1 MKWLLVGPIR
11 LALFVGVVFGVVY
24 SLNIASG
31 WLDLN
36 LISATAS
43 EAWGGNVE
51 ALSNKAFAYSLAALI
66 GALGLGIAV
75 AYGLL
80 NVALVMF
87 AVGRSRRVLTKAMKS
102 AKSSGE
108 KQRAYSEAHE
118 SVRQRLTESFF
129 VGHAF
134 KEFCE
139 TLVIPSE
146 NGAVISNTIRPQA
159 FIHPGLARERL
170 PGLKIMPSIPG
181 YFVGI
186 GLLLTFIGLVLALS
200 KAGEATR
207 AGDAAVMTQALNGLL
222 EVASFKF
229 ATSIAG
235 LGTSIVLAIVFR
247 VYQVFL
253 EGSFGRFC
261 ETLENGLAYQ
271 APQSISAE
279 MNRTLKEQLRELKDI
294 TQGEFFARMGREMEP
309 IVARAVSGAMTPVGD
324 RIYEAV
330 GNISNQS
337 SAGMEAMVS
346 KFSENM
352 QSGAGAELR
361 ALAETLAQ
369 MEKTLSALQ
378 NELRGSGED
387 VSRRLAEAA
396 EGLKALVE
404 SAGANMEDSSVKSRD
419 AFAEIARTL
428 KESLAGAGEGLN
440 AKIVGAAD
448 ASARQIDATMA
459 TVLGRLDAQVGQ
471 LGAGLAAVQEAM
483 KAEAARSEEEARLRR
498 ERVEADM
505 SAERERAAARN
516 EEWTAVQRGAQ
527 EGLAAGVDQTA
538 QKLGA
543 SIGEI
548 TSRMDARFTELGSGL
563 AAMQEAMKAEAG
575 RAEEDARQRRLQADA
590 DQSAERERSTTR
602 TQEWEA
608 AQRRAQEGLAA
619 SVGDVAEKL
628 GSAIEQ
634 AIGRVEARFGELGLR
649 LSEVERALSGQTL
662 ALQGT
667 AGEAR
672 KTADALS
679 DTAQQIRVATPPLIQ
694 VGERFSAASE
704 GVNASL
710 RGTLHVIETAKGD
723 IGALAASLS
732 DANHRSSQFWEGFQ
746 TKFDDV
752 DTALGR
758 AVTTLS
764 SATINQSDSL
774 REQVQAVD
782 SALADAIGKLQPL
795 LGGLEDAVGDLADS
809 VGHMKRSPAET
820 NGSGHGRPDA

>member
-11 LALFVGVVFGVVY
+11 LTLFVSVVLGVVY
-24 SLNIASG
+24 LLNTMSS
-31 WLDLN
+31 WLDLE
-36 LISATAS
+36 LVSATAS
-43 EAWGGNVE
+43 QAWGGNVE
-51 ALSNKAFAYSLAALI
+51 VLSNRAFAYSLAALI
-66 GALGLGIAV
+66 GAFGLGIAV

-80 NVALVMF
+80 NVALVVF
-87 AVGRSRRVLTKAMKS
+87 AVGRSRNVLTKAMRS
-102 AKSSGE
+102 ATSSGE

-118 SVRQRLTESFF
+118 SVRQRLTKSFF

-139 TLVIPSE
+139 TLVVPSE

-159 FIHPGLARERL
+159 FINPGLARERL

-207 AGDAAVMTQALNGLL
+207 AGDAAVMTKALNGLL

-247 VYQVFL
+247 IYQVLL
-253 EGSFGRFC
+253 EGSFGKFC

-294 TQGEFFARMGREMEP
+294 TQGEFFSRMGREMEP
-309 IVARAVSGAMTPVGD
+309 IVARAVSGAMMPVGD

-330 GNISNQS
+330 GSISNQS

-352 QSGAGAELR
+352 QMGAGAELR

-396 EGLKALVE
+396 EGLKVLVE
-404 SAGANMEDSSVKSRD
+404 GAGENMADSSAKSRD
-419 AFAEIARTL
+419 AFAEIANAL
-428 KESLAGAGEGLN
+428 KSSLEGAGEGLN
-440 AKIVGAAD
+440 AKIAGAAD
-448 ASARQIDATMA
+448 ASARQIDATMS

-471 LGAGLAAVQEAM
+471 LGSGLAAVQETM
-483 KAEAARSEEEARLRR
+483 KAEAARSEKEGRVRR
-498 ERVEADM
+498 EVAEADL
-505 SAERERAAARN
+505 SADRERA
-516 EEWTAVQRGAQ
+516 
-527 EGLAAGVDQTA
+527 
-538 QKLGA
+538 
-543 SIGEI
+543 I
-548 TSRMDARFTELGSGL
+548 
-563 AAMQEAMKAEAG
+563 
-575 RAEEDARQRRLQADA
+575 
-590 DQSAERERSTTR
+590 TR

-608 AQRRAQEGLAA
+608 AQRRAQEGLTA
-619 SVGDVAEKL
+619 SAGDVTEKL
-628 GSAIEQ
+628 GTAIEQ
-634 AIGRVEARFGELGLR
+634 AIGRVEARFGEVGVR

-679 DTAQQIRVATPPLIQ
+679 DTAQQIRIATPPLIQ

-704 GVNASL
+704 GVNESL
-710 RGTLHVIETAKGD
+710 KGTLQAIEAAKRD

-732 DANHRSSQFWEGFQ
+732 DANLRSGQFWEGFQ

-764 SATINQSDSL
+764 SATTNQSDSL

-795 LGGLEDAVGDLADS
+795 LGGLEDAVGDLADN
-809 VGHMKRSPAET
+809 VGQLKHSPSGT
-820 NGSGHGRPDA
+820 NGTGLGRADS

>member
-1 MKWLLVGPIR
+1 MKWLLAGPIR
-11 LALFVGVVFGVVY
+11 LVLFVGVVFGVVY
-24 SLNIASG
+24 ILNVTSS

-36 LISATAS
+36 LISATTIN
-43 EAWGGNVE
+43 AWNGDVE
-51 ALSNKAFAYSLAALI
+51 ALSDKDFAYSLASLI
-66 GALGLGIAV
+66 VAFGFGIAI
-75 AYGLL
+75 AYGLV
-80 NVALVMF
+80 NVALVML
-87 AVGRSRRVLTKAMKS
+87 AVGRSRNVLTKAMRS
-102 AKSSGE
+102 AKTSGD
-108 KQRAYSEAHE
+108 KQRAYSQAHE
-118 SVRQRLTESFF
+118 SVRQRLTGSFF

-139 TLVIPSE
+139 TLVVPSE
-146 NGAVISNTIRPQA
+146 NGAIISNTIRPQA

-186 GLLLTFIGLVLALS
+186 GLLLTFVGLVLALS
-200 KAGEATR
+200 KAGEATQ
-207 AGDAAVMTQALNGLL
+207 AGDAEAMTVALNGLL

-235 LGTSIVLAIVFR
+235 LGTSIFLAIVFR
-247 VYQVFL
+247 VYQVLL
-253 EGSFGRFC
+253 EGSFGKFC

-309 IVARAVSGAMTPVGD
+309 LVSRAVADAMGPVGD

-352 QSGAGAELR
+352 QMGAGAELR
-361 ALAETLAQ
+361 ALADTLAQ

-396 EGLKALVE
+396 EGLKSLVE

-440 AKIVGAAD
+440 AKIVEAAD

-459 TVLGRLDAQVGQ
+459 AVLGRLDAQVGQ
-471 LGAGLAAVQEAM
+471 LGTGLAAVQEAM
-483 KAEAARSEEEARLRR
+483 KAEAARAEEDGRVRR
-498 ERVEADM
+498 DRVEAEL
-505 SAERERAAARN
+505 SAERERAAARD
-516 EEWTAVQRGAQ
+516 EEWT
-527 EGLAAGVDQTA
+527 
-538 QKLGA
+538 
-543 SIGEI
+543 
-548 TSRMDARFTELGSGL
+548 
-563 AAMQEAMKAEAG
+563 
-575 RAEEDARQRRLQADA
+575 
-590 DQSAERERSTTR
+590 
-602 TQEWEA
+602 A

-619 SVGDVAEKL
+619 SVDQTAHKL
-628 GSAIEQ
+628 GTAIEE
-634 AIGRVEARFGELGLR
+634 AVGRVEARFGELGVR
-649 LSEVERALSGQTL
+649 LMEVERALSGQTL

-694 VGERFSAASE
+694 VGERFTAASE
-704 GVNASL
+704 GVNKSL
-710 RGTLHVIETAKGD
+710 EGTLDVIEAAKGD

-732 DANHRSSQFWEGFQ
+732 DANQRSGQFWEGFQ

-764 SATINQSDSL
+764 DSTRNQSDSL

-795 LGGLEDAVGDLADS
+795 LGGLEDAVGDFADS
-809 VGHMKRSPAET
+809 VGHLKPKLPRPNGRSPEKVE
-820 NGSGHGRPDA
+820 S